1 MAKLSKQ
8 VYINKKTFIRI
19 FKDNWSKYKRLSKYR
34 KVEDENVKR
43 LLKCGDPKNGFI
55 QLRCFN
61 CGEIK
66 IIPFSCKSRLC
77 PSCSRIHL
85 QERIIKIK
93 SIMIK
98 GAGHR
103 HVVLTTPKELW
114 SYFRKDR
121 YLLKVMADA
130 GAELIRDILKFYRKK
145 EGIEPGI
152 ILVIQ
157 TSGRSLNFNP
167 HLHLLITEG
176 GLGKDN
182 KWYNISYI
190 DQYLLG
196 RKWQYFL
203 LTKLRKYLPKNERTK
218 RLIDKLFKEKRMFIT
233 YAKKEK
239 KRKVDIVGY
248 LIKYVVSPPIS
259 YRRIIEYKNEK
270 VTFRYQTREGAE
282 NKVKKLPTLGF
293 IYLLVQHIPE
303 ANQKMIHYYGL
314 YTRARSKR
322 IKKAVEKIIR
332 SFNQQGWEEE
342 QERLLREILSFPTT
356 YRERIKTSYNKD
368 PCICPVCGDE
378 MIIEKI
384 VGPYGC
390 VIFDIWKT
398 DYFQNITKE
407 ERKDAKL
414 LQKEKEEKERK
425 EESPGFHQLLLPQ
438 LQK

>member
-1 MAKLSKQ
+1 MAKLPKQ
-8 VYINKKTFIRI
+8 IFVDKKTFIRI
-19 FKDNWSKYKRLSKYR
+19 FEDNWSEYKRVCKCR
-34 KVEDENVKR
+34 KVEDGNVKR
-43 LLKCGDPKNGFI
+43 LLKCGDPENGFI
-55 QLRCFN
+55 QLRCLS
-61 CGEIK
+61 CGETK

-98 GAGHR
+98 GVGHR

-114 SYFRKDR
+114 NYFRRDR
-121 YLLKVMADA
+121 YLLKVMGDA

-152 ILVIQ
+152 ILAIQ

-167 HLHLLITEG
+167 HLHLLVTEG

-182 KWYNISYI
+182 RWYSLSYI
-190 DQYLLG
+190 DKYLLG
-196 RKWQYFL
+196 KKWQYFL
-203 LTKLRKYLPKNERTK
+203 LTRLREYLPKNERIK
-218 RLIDKLFKEKRMFIT
+218 RLIDKLFKEKRSFIT

-259 YRRIIEYKNEK
+259 YRRIIDYKNGE
-270 VTFRYQTREGAE
+270 VTFRYQTREGAK
-282 NKVKKLPTLGF
+282 NKVRKMNVLGF
-293 IYLLVQHIPE
+293 IYFLVQHIPE

-314 YTRARSKR
+314 YTRAKAKR
-322 IKKAVEKIIR
+322 IKRVVEKLIR
-332 SFNQQGWEEE
+332 SFNQEGWEEE
-342 QERLLREILSFPTT
+342 QKRLLSEIISFPTT
-356 YRERIKTSYNKD
+356 YRERMKMSYNKD
-368 PCICPVCGDE
+368 PCLCPVCGNE
-378 MIIEKI
+378 MVIEKI
-384 VGPYGC
+384 IDPYGY

-398 DYFQNITKE
+398 DYFQNIPDKE
-407 ERKDAKL
+407 EKSVKP
-414 LQKEKEEKERK
+414 LQKEEKEQK
-425 EESPGFHQLLLPQ
+425 EESSRFHQLLLPS

>member
-1 MAKLSKQ
+1 MANLSKQ
-8 VYINKKTFIRI
+8 VYIDKKNFIRI
-19 FKDNWSKYKRLSKYR
+19 FKDNWSEYKRVCKYR

-43 LLKCGDPKNGFI
+43 LIKCGDPKNGFI
-55 QLRCFN
+55 QLRCLS
-61 CGEIK
+61 CGETK

-98 GAGHR
+98 GVGHR

-114 SYFRKDR
+114 NYFRRDR
-121 YLLKVMADA
+121 YLLKVMGDA

-182 KWYNISYI
+182 KWYSLSYI

-203 LTKLRKYLPKNERTK
+203 LTRLRKYLPRNERTK
-218 RLIDKLFKEKRMFIT
+218 RLIDKIFKEKRSFIT

-259 YRRIIEYKNEK
+259 YRRIIDYKNGE
-270 VTFRYQTREGAE
+270 VTFRYQTREEAK
-282 NKVKKLPTLGF
+282 NKVRKINVLGF
-293 IYLLVQHIPE
+293 VYLLVQHIPE

-314 YTRARSKR
+314 YTRARAKR
-322 IKKAVEKIIR
+322 MKTAVEKIIR
-332 SFNQQGWEEE
+332 SFNQQRWEEE
-342 QERLLREILSFPTT
+342 QEKLLTEILSFPTT
-356 YRERIKTSYNKD
+356 YRDRIKTSYNKD
-368 PCICPVCGDE
+368 PCICPVCRNE
-378 MIIEKI
+378 MVIEKI
-384 VGPYGC
+384 IDPYGY

-398 DYFQNITKE
+398 DYFQDVTNEE
-407 ERKDAKL
+407 ERDAKFF
-414 LQKEKEEKERK
+414 QKEEKERK
-425 EESPGFHQLLLPQ
+425 KEFPSSHQLLLPQ